1 MYSNEKKDIR
11 KVLESEI
18 LCSITPSIK
27 KIIDLVPDAY
37 ISKLE
42 EIRIRVNK
50 PLMICCMNTDYFVS
64 PQGCVSKTPAGSY
77 TVTAE
82 DCERT
87 LQMLSN
93 YSIYAYEEELR
104 NGYITLT
111 GGHRVGIVGRG
122 ILESGKIKALKN
134 IFGFNVRIA
143 REVLGAADNVMTF
156 IRKNENDIYNLLI
169 ISPPQCGKTTL
180 LRDIVRQVS
189 SGTKDNSLRGM
200 KVGLVDERS
209 EIAGCFMGMP
219 QNDVGIRTD
228 VLDACPKSAGI
239 IMLIRSM
246 SPRVVATDEIGSS
259 TDSDAIYEALNAGVR
274 IVSTIHGDSLED
286 ILNRPFIGE
295 VIRNKVFERIIILS
309 SRFGPGTIEKVLDG
323 VNFKPIV
330 DRPFRQNI

>member
-11 KVLESEI
+11 KILESEI
-18 LCSITPSIK
+18 LCSISPNIK
-27 KIIDLVPDAY
+27 KIIELIPDTY
-37 ISKLE
+37 ISRLE

-50 PLMICCMNTDYFVS
+50 PLMICCTNTDYFVS
-64 PQGCVSKTPAGSY
+64 LKGCISKIPAGSY

-82 DCERT
+82 DCEKT

-104 NGYITLT
+104 NGYITLS

-122 ILESGKIKALKN
+122 ILDSGKIKALKN

-143 REVLGAADNVMTF
+143 REVLGAADSVMTY

-180 LRDIVRQVS
+180 LRDIIRQVS
-189 SGTKDNSLRGM
+189 SGTKDNLLHGM

-209 EIAGCFMGMP
+209 EIAGCFMGIP

-228 VLDACPKSAGI
+228 VLDACPKSSGI

-259 TDSDAIYEALNAGVR
+259 ADSDAIYEALNAGVR
-274 IVSTIHGDSLED
+274 IMSTIHGDSLEE

-295 VIRNKVFERIIILS
+295 VIKNKVFERIIILS

-323 VNFKPIV
+323 INFKPII
-330 DRPFRQNI
+330 DEPFK

>member
-18 LCSITPSIK
+18 LCSISSNIK
-27 KIIDLVPDAY
+27 NIIELLPDTY

-50 PLMICCMNTDYFVS
+50 PLMICCNNTDYFVS
-64 PQGCVSKTPAGSY
+64 ASGRVSKSPAGSY
-77 TVTAE
+77 TTTAK

-93 YSIYAYEEELR
+93 YSIYACEEELR
-104 NGYITLT
+104 NGYITLI
-111 GGHRVGIVGRG
+111 GGHRVGMVGRG

-134 IFGFNVRIA
+134 IGGFNIRIA
-143 REVLGAADNVMTF
+143 REVLGAADNVMPY
-156 IRKNENDIYNLLI
+156 IKKSKNDIYSLLI

-189 SGTKDNSLRGM
+189 SGTEDNSLLGM

-209 EIAGCFMGMP
+209 EIAGSFMGVP

-228 VLDACPKSAGI
+228 VLDACPKSSGI

-259 TDSDAIYEALNAGVR
+259 ADSDAIYEALNAGVR
-274 IVSTIHGDSLED
+274 IVSTIHGDCFED
-286 ILNRPFIGE
+286 ILNRPFIGQ
-295 VIRNKVFERIIILS
+295 VVRNRVFERIIVLS
-309 SRFGPGTIEKVLDG
+309 SRFGPGTIEEILDG
-323 VNFKPIV
+323 TSFKPIV
-330 DRPFRQNI
+330 DRPFR